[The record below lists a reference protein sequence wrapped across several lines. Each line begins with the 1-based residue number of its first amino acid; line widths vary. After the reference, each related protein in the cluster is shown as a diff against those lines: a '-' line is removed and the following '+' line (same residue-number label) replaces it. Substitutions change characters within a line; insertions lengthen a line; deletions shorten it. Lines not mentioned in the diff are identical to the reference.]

1 MKRALLLLLLIA
13 AVVFAADITGTWSG
27 VLATE
32 VGNFNIVAK
41 LNVEGNA
48 VTGTVSSES
57 GETKIE
63 KGSIDG
69 DKISFQVTGEYG
81 PMVYSGTFSGDEMK
95 LNLEVMGMF
104 MPLTLTRA
112 AQ

>member
-13 AVVFAADITGTWSG
+13 VAAFAADVSGTWSG

-32 VGNFNIVAK
+32 VGNFNIVANLK
-41 LNVEGNA
+41 LDGNA
-48 VTGTVSSES
+48 VSGTVGSES
-57 GETKIE
+57 GELKIE

-69 DKISFQVTGEYG
+69 DKISFEVNGEYG
-81 PMVYSGTFSGDEMK
+81 PMIYSGTFAGDEMK

-104 MPLTLTRA
+104 MPLTLARA
-112 AQ
+112 TQ